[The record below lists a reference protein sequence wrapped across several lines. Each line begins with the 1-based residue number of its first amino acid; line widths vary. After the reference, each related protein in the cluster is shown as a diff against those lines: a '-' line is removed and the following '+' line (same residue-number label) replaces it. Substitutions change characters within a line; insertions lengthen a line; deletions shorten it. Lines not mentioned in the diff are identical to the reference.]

1 MRVVYL
7 NPVGEVG
14 GGERSLLVTMAA
26 VGRAWPGVERVLIAG
41 TDGLLL
47 ARAREMGIAVHLV
60 PLSTAVQGLGDSG
73 LRGQGRAATVAALG
87 RRLPAAGLGAWNA
100 VRRLR
105 DLLRRLR
112 PDLVHSNGI
121 KTHVLSTLAAPRGVP
136 VLWHVRDYLGERP
149 VIRWLLRAVPRPA
162 LAVANSR
169 SVADDAR
176 RVLRGVPVEAV
187 LNAIDTDRFTPGP
200 GDGPALD
207 RLAGL
212 PPTSPGVVRVG
223 LVATYARWKGQD
235 VYLRAAAEV
244 GPAARF
250 YVVGSPIYRTAGSQF
265 TESELRELAARH
277 GVADR
282 VGFVPYQ
289 EDTAAVYRA
298 LDVVV
303 HASTRPEPFGLTIAE
318 SMSCGR
324 PTVVAAAGGAA
335 ELFTDGADAIG
346 HAPGDAAG
354 LAKAVA
360 RLVADADLR
369 ARIGVAAR
377 QTAVERFG
385 LKRYER
391 EIDAVYRR
399 LVRVL

>member
-41 TDGLLL
+41 TDGPLL

-200 GDGPALD
+200 GE
-207 RLAGL
+207 
-212 PPTSPGVVRVG
+212 VG

-235 VYLRAAAEV
+235 VFLRAAAEV

-335 ELFTDGADAIG
+335 ELFTDGADATG